1 MNLNES
7 IGLVANLCTIA
18 AFVLP
23 FWLSASQSVSITVFV
38 WVSIIRNNKKHD
50 QCDRT
55 DRASDDH

>member
-7 IGLVANLCTIA
+7 IRLVANLCTIA

-38 WVSIIRNNKKHD
+38 WISIIRNKKHD
-50 QCDRT
+50 QCDST

>member
-7 IGLVANLCTIA
+7 IRLVANLCTIA

-38 WVSIIRNNKKHD
+38 WISIIRNKKHD
-50 QCDRT
+50 QCDNT